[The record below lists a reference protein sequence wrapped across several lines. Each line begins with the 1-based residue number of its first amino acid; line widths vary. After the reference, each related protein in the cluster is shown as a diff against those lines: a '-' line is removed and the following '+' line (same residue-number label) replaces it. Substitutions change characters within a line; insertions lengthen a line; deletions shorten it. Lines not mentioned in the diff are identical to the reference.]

1 MTGSPLELSILIPAF
16 NEEAH
21 VGSTVRGALA
31 ALEAQGL
38 TFEIIAIDDGSTD
51 GTAAASTDATRTD
64 TRISLL
70 RHERNRGLGAS
81 YASGV
86 AAARG
91 RYVSWLPGDDAIPP
105 EFLATMIAARH
116 QAAVVI
122 AYPVF
127 DRPRPMLRMLLS
139 VSYVRLMNL
148 LCGGRI
154 RYFNCITLL
163 RRDLLLE
170 VLPRNNTGFGVF
182 AEILVRLL
190 RARHSYVE
198 VPIASRNRP
207 MERSKAFRWRNVVSV
222 CSQTVR
228 LWWSLSGRAAAPPAA
243 GAPEPPG

>member
-1 MTGSPLELSILIPAF
+1 MLPVTPPAPEVSVLIPAF
-16 NEEAH
+16 NEVAH
-21 VGSTVRGALA
+21 IASTIRGALA
-31 ALEAQGL
+31 VLAAQGL
-38 TFEIIAIDDGSTD
+38 SFEIVAIDDGSTD
-51 GTAAASTDATRTD
+51 GTAAAIADATRTD

-70 RHERNRGLGAS
+70 RHDRNRGLGAS

-86 AAARG
+86 AASRG

-116 QAAVVI
+116 QADVVI

-127 DRPRPMLRMLLS
+127 DRPRPMLRAWLS
-139 VSYVRLMNL
+139 VSYVQIMNR
-148 LCGGRI
+148 LCGGRV
-154 RYFNCITLL
+154 RYFNCITLI

-190 RARHSYVE
+190 RARRSYVE
-198 VPIASRNRP
+198 VPIASRIRP

-222 CSQTVR
+222 CGRTVG
-228 LWWSLSGRAAAPPAA
+228 LWWSLRGRPAPP
-243 GAPEPPG
+243 GS

>member
-1 MTGSPLELSILIPAF
+1 MTNSPPEISVLIPAF

-21 VGSTVRGALA
+21 VASTVRGALA

-38 TFEIIAIDDGSTD
+38 TFEIVAIDDGSTD
-51 GTAAASTDATRTD
+51 GTAAAIAAAIQTD
-64 TRISLL
+64 TRVSLL

-86 AAARG
+86 AASRG

-116 QAAVVI
+116 QADVVI

-127 DRPRPMLRMLLS
+127 DQPRPMLRVLLS
-139 VSYVRLMNL
+139 ASYVRLMNL
-148 LCGGRI
+148 MCGGRI
-154 RYFNCITLL
+154 RYFNCITLI

-190 RARHSYVE
+190 RARRSYVE
-198 VPIASRNRP
+198 VPIASRSRP
-207 MERSKAFRWRNVVSV
+207 MERSKAFRWRNVASV
-222 CSQTVR
+222 CSYTIR
-228 LWWSLSGRAAAPPAA
+228 LWWSVTGRAASPPASNVRQ
-243 GAPEPPG
+243 PPG

>member
-1 MTGSPLELSILIPAF
+1 MTRPAPDVSILIPAF

-21 VGSTVRGALA
+21 IASTVRGALA
-31 ALEAQGL
+31 TLEAQGL
-38 TFEIIAIDDGSTD
+38 TFEIVVVDDGSTD
-51 GTAAASTDATRTD
+51 GTAAAIAAAIQVD
-64 TRISLL
+64 TRVSLL

-86 AAARG
+86 AASRG

-105 EFLATMIAARH
+105 EFLATMIAARL
-116 QAAVVI
+116 QADVVI

-127 DRPRPMLRMLLS
+127 DRPRPMLRTLLS
-139 VSYVRLMNL
+139 ASYVRLMNL

-170 VLPRNNTGFGVF
+170 VLPRNNAGFGVF
-182 AEILVRLL
+182 AEILVHLL
-190 RARHSYVE
+190 RAGHSYVE
-198 VPIASRNRP
+198 VPIASRNQP

-222 CSQTVR
+222 CGRTVG
-228 LWWSLSGRAAAPPAA
+228 LWWSLRGRAAT
-243 GAPEPPG
+243 PPGPRRL